1 MNDFDRNK
9 LVEKIDITPPVT
21 IYNIFQKLT
30 YKHPSAISEFID
42 NSTQSY
48 KDNKNIERKIEPK
61 IFFIHIED
69 KKNNKEK
76 IQIIDNCYGIKNS
89 NLERVLKLNV
99 PPKFTNKSR
108 NEFGM
113 GLKTAAFWIGNKLTI
128 LSKNINEDRT
138 VKISMALDK
147 LENSNIE
154 PKYLDAN
161 YFKEKSKIFD
171 FGTLIQIDITKKF
184 TPTKLKSI
192 CEILASKYREDIIND
207 NLEIRIIKLKIN
219 KNSQREFFDVTRVSE
234 DIENSKENFYRIRSI
249 FEAIPVE
256 FREPKIRQNPNG
268 EEYKIQIDDYLFFE
282 NEKYHI
288 KGWVGILETGN
299 RKKAGLILFRYGRT
313 IIGDDE
319 NGGYR
324 PKKIFKDGASF
335 EYQRLYGKIY
345 LDDFPVV
352 QAKNDFD
359 WHSGLEEE
367 FIDFLYNKLTEQKD
381 FNLVQISRNLRN
393 NKSSLE
399 RKEIINKE
407 VAKDIEEKI
416 KEDNVFEFFT
426 FVKKENNEGFEFS
439 IEEKDG
445 TKYEFDLIILRS
457 LETQEKDWLSIIECR
472 ERNKYILE
480 LNLDLPFFSPFNDDI
495 ENVKNQIIRFCVYF
509 SFAEVKHSKI
519 CDTPAHFRDQL
530 NKCIKKHLKIEEKEK

>member
-1 MNDFDRNK
+1 MNDFNK
-9 LVEKIDITPPVT
+9 NKMVEKIDITPPLS

-48 KDNKNIERKIEPK
+48 KDNRNIQRKIEPK
-61 IFFIHIED
+61 IFLIHVED
-69 KKNNKEK
+69 KINNSEK

-99 PPKFTNKSR
+99 PSKFTNKSR

-113 GLKTAAFWIGNKLTI
+113 GLKTAAFWLGNKLSI
-128 LSKNINEDRT
+128 LSKNINEDKT
-138 VKISMALDK
+138 VRISMSLDK
-147 LENSNIE
+147 LESSNIE
-154 PKYLDAN
+154 PKYFEGN
-161 YFKEKSKIFD
+161 YFKDKSKIFD
-171 FGTLIQIDITKKF
+171 FGTLIQISEITKKF

-207 NLEIRIIKLKIN
+207 KLEIRVVKLKIN
-219 KNSQREFFDVTRVSE
+219 KNSEREFFDVTRVNE
-234 DIENSKENFYRIRSI
+234 DIANNKENFYKIKSI
-249 FEAIPVE
+249 FEAIPIE
-256 FREPKIRQNPNG
+256 FREPKIRQDKNG
-268 EEYKIQIDDYLFFE
+268 NEYKIEIDDYLFFE
-282 NEKYHI
+282 DQKYHI
-288 KGWVGILETGN
+288 KGWIGILETGN

-319 NGGYR
+319 SGGYR

-367 FIDFLYNKLTEQKD
+367 FIDFLYKKLTEKKD

-393 NKSSLE
+393 SKSSLE
-399 RKEIINKE
+399 KKEIINNE

-416 KEDNVFEFFT
+416 KEDNVFEDFT
-426 FVKKENNEGFEFS
+426 FIKKEDNEGFEYS
-439 IEEKDG
+439 IEEKNG
-445 TKYEFDLIILRS
+445 TKYYFDLIILRGS
-457 LETQEKDWLSIIECR
+457 ETQERDWLLIKPKEKNS
-472 ERNKYILE
+472 YTLE

-509 SFAEVKHSKI
+509 SFAEIKHNLL
-519 CDTPAHFRDQL
+519 CDNPSHFRDQL
-530 NKCIKKHLKIEEKEK
+530 NKCIKKHLKIEGKEK